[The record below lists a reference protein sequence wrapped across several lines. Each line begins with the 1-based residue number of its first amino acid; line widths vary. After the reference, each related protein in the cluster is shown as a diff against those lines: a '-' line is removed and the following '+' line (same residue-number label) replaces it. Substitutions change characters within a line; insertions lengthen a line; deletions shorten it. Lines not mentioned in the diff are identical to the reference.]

1 MLYGAPSGKKGV
13 CRMPG
18 ELLSV
23 LKDTNMGN
31 FPGLKQELS
40 VFRRIKI
47 SSRGFGGFSC
57 RVLLETEV

>member
-1 MLYGAPSGKKGV
+1 
-13 CRMPG
+13 MPG